1 MEVGLIG
8 LGRSAAAIAHNLAA
22 AGHQLTVF
30 SPAHNQAGDLAAAGA
45 AVARRVADA
54 CNADAVITML
64 PGDTVEEIVLGPGG
78 VAAAM
83 PAAAIHISM
92 STIGIV
98 LSRRLA
104 AAHQQRI
111 QRYVAAP
118 VFGRADAAAKGEL
131 LIFAGG
137 RADTITRCQ
146 PLFDIIGRQT
156 INVGG
161 QPAEANLLQL
171 SALALISAIVGSLG
185 EAMTLAD
192 KGGISKDRYL
202 KLMSESL
209 FPEGLHAGYGALVEG
224 KKEGIAGTTV
234 EQARRV
240 AALLTDA
247 ADAVGA
253 RTPMMRLFL
262 KELNGLTGQGF
273 GGAEWLEVAHHW
285 A

>member
-1 MEVGLIG
+1 MELGLIG
-8 LGRSAAAIAHNLAA
+8 LGRSAAAIAHNLSAT
-22 AGHQLTVF
+22 GHQLTVF
-30 SPAHNQAGDLAAAGA
+30 TPAREQASDLAAAGA
-45 AVARRVADA
+45 TIAYRVADA

-64 PGDTVEEIVLGPGG
+64 SGDAVEEIVLGPGG

-92 STIGIV
+92 STIGIA

-104 AAHQQRI
+104 AAHVQRV

-118 VFGRADAAAKGEL
+118 VFGRADAAARGEL
-131 LIFAGG
+131 LIFAAG

-156 INVGG
+156 INVGA

-185 EAMTLAD
+185 EAITLAD
-192 KGGISKDRYL
+192 KGGISKERYL
-202 KLMSESL
+202 NLMSESL
-209 FPEGLHAGYGALVEG
+209 FREGLHASYGALVEG
-224 KKEGIAGTTV
+224 KKEGIAGTKV
-234 EQARRV
+234 EQACRV

-253 RTPMMRLFL
+253 RTPLMRLL
-262 KELNGLTGQGF
+262 LNELNGLTDRGF
-273 GGAEWLEVAHHW
+273 ATAEWLEVAHHW

>member
-22 AGHQLTVF
+22 AGHQVTAF
-30 SPAHNQAGDLAAAGA
+30 SPAPEQAECLAAAGA
-45 AVARRVADA
+45 AVAPRVGDA
-54 CNADAVITML
+54 CNADAVVTML
-64 PGDTVEEIVLGPGG
+64 SGDAVEAIVLGPGG

-92 STIGIV
+92 STIGMA
-98 LSRRLA
+98 LSRRLT
-104 AAHQQRI
+104 AAHEQRV

-118 VFGRADAAAKGEL
+118 VFGRADAAANGEL
-131 LIFAGG
+131 LIFAAG

-146 PLFDIIGRQT
+146 PLFDVIGRQT
-156 INVGG
+156 IVVGAE
-161 QPAEANLLQL
+161 PAEANLLQL
-171 SALALISAIVGSLG
+171 SALALISALVGSLG
-185 EAMTLAD
+185 EAMVLAD
-192 KGGISKDRYL
+192 KGGIAKDRYL
-202 KLMSESL
+202 RLMSESL
-209 FPEGLHAGYGALVEG
+209 FPAGLHAGYGALIEG
-224 KKEGIAGTTV
+224 RREGIAGTTV

-253 RTPMMRLFL
+253 RTPLMRLFL
-262 KELNGLTGQGF
+262 NELNGLTGQGL
-273 GGAEWLEVAHHW
+273 GGAEWLEVAHRW

>member
-8 LGRSAAAIAHNLAA
+8 LGRSAAAIAHNLSA
-22 AGHQLTVF
+22 AGHQLMVF
-30 SPAHNQAGDLAAAGA
+30 SPAPGQACALAAEGGT
-45 AVARRVADA
+45 VARRVADA

-64 PGDTVEEIVLGPGG
+64 SGDAVEEIVLGPGG

-92 STIGIV
+92 STIGMA

-104 AAHQQRI
+104 AAHEQRM

-131 LIFAGG
+131 LIFAAG
-137 RADTITRCQ
+137 RADTIMRCQ
-146 PLFDIIGRQT
+146 PLFDVIGRRT
-156 INVGG
+156 IEVGAS
-161 QPAEANLLQL
+161 PAEANLLQL
-171 SALALISAIVGSLG
+171 SALALISALVGRLG

-192 KGGISKDRYL
+192 KGGISNERYL
-202 KLMSESL
+202 KFMAESL
-209 FPEGLHAGYGALVEG
+209 FPEGMHAGYGALLDGRREG
-224 KKEGIAGTTV
+224 VAGTTV

-253 RTPMMRLFL
+253 RTPLMRLFL
-262 KELNGLTGQGF
+262 NELDGLSARGF
-273 GGAEWLEVAHHW
+273 GASEWLEVAHHW

>member
-8 LGRSAAAIAHNLAA
+8 LGRSAAAIAHNLEA

-30 SPAHNQAGDLAAAGA
+30 SPAREQAGVLPAAGA
-45 AVARRVADA
+45 TVAYRVADA
-54 CNADAVITML
+54 CNADAVITIL
-64 PGDTVEEIVLGPGG
+64 HGDAVEDIVLGSGG

-92 STIGIV
+92 STIGMA

-104 AAHQQRI
+104 AAHQQRV

-137 RADTITRCQ
+137 RADTIMRCQ

-161 QPAEANLLQL
+161 RPEEANLLQL

-192 KGGISKDRYL
+192 KGGISRDRYL

-209 FPEGLHAGYGALVEG
+209 FPAGLHAGYGALVAG

-253 RTPMMRLFL
+253 RTPLMRLFL
-262 KELNGLTGQGF
+262 HQLNDLTDQGL
-273 GGAEWLEVAHHW
+273 GGAEWLEVAHR
-285 A
+285 